1 MQSALNPPDFDP
13 ARVVEG
19 YLDVVPSHRPY
30 ASVLTE
36 LAKVAWDGSW
46 PGLFYRDLANL
57 LGSVPWLAIPWIDAE
72 TINALRNPPFPDD
85 GVAMAKSWDTQP
97 GKWRRRTPFRPF
109 EGLVL
114 LAGLEGCIAA
124 QAQLARAID
133 VIDHGLISDRRGT
146 AKKIRRKHP
155 LKSVLFEL
163 DSPQSRDALAKGLS
177 RVIPKV
183 WVLYPKFGK
192 FLVQAIWPLA
202 IGQASS
208 WAPSTN
214 SDDLFDL
221 DQDECSGDEIVAD
234 IPELDFQAQ
243 AMRPFTATDLVDEL
257 AVLLPSMTEEEKAAA
272 ATLTPIWRG
281 ERTWDFFDSV
291 YRISH
296 VATWL
301 RPFLQQRTDL
311 TALQSVGQSINGT
324 KRLYAFQRAREWRVA
339 KGIEAATKLS
349 PKALVAPSDRNRR
362 YGIFHLR
369 GLLVLGRLRG
379 LDEANVDADPQL
391 CELISDLE
399 RGARSP
405 LLDEMTADG
414 FPDQHPLEPILD
426 RIGRP
431 HSAGALSSTLHSLL
445 PEISITHPTVARL
458 LGEVYL
464 QLLTNDL
471 PETPGVLG
479 RRRSQRRRSGLK
491 VRRVHVPTREQVL
504 PGESREEAEL
514 GLVAYRRSGASKSLT
529 TIKEEIQ
536 WVNQKIWGSNPL
548 LIRNHIESVS
558 DVEMN
563 MIIKIIRR
571 RVSADLEVAR
581 HESARIGIV
590 AALTAL
596 TGRGPTTFAQADSR
610 LGSVKNGGSRPQLR
624 LREGIFEMPVLRPDN
639 AFKATAANS
648 SLLEKTVDIVRLP
661 LPPKICG
668 WINSLLA
675 SGNDPWRWE
684 PENLRNALK
693 EFFAEVEE
701 EVGSGIS
708 LARVRNFA
716 RARLR
721 EVTRDTSRTM
731 LLCGDTFGLST
742 APLYYANVPVQ
753 ELEETFRQAMWPVLG
768 DAPSPATA
776 AGSLNPGRVGSQL
789 LVTESAARELSRS
802 PSAPMH
808 ASGKSRMEDRR
819 RVQDHNALTNHVLC
833 MLVAIGGHRP
843 TAALLELTRFDFDTE
858 QPAAIFSDKQCDP
871 AHLFR
876 YTPVAD
882 LVAKQV
888 DLYLSHLRGSA
899 REAGN
904 ETLLSQRARQS
915 LLGDAP
921 IFFHLAPDGTP
932 AELDVTSWR
941 ATLPSNWAALPLNW
955 GRTWLASRGREA
967 GIESDHLAIVLGHFE
982 ATGYPYSRESPLE
995 PAQLSRAVSGPLG
1008 HLARSAG
1015 WVLRKGLSVD
1025 GTVDEDLQE
1034 VGPLRNWK
1042 RERQELAA
1050 HMRQFQI
1057 EVDQTRRS
1065 QMRSK
1070 RDEGER
1076 LVYAILREAVS
1087 AGIPTFGEIVK
1098 LSSDREEWVQS
1109 GQGVRI
1115 SLDDLEDI
1123 ERRVESA
1130 AGSDRILAMA
1140 AHNALHRYVKK
1151 AVERLHWKSPIP
1163 SPWLTPSTQEPSP
1176 FFPGMFRATTQIRI
1190 LRKHF
1195 GRILPRP
1202 SAGSGFTDFE
1212 WACGISA
1219 MALCLFSF
1227 EDDTLRVRDILSG
1240 RDSISSSSAIYD
1252 LLLVE
1257 TDDRA
1262 RSAGVRSVAAVALA
1276 RLRRD
1281 HPSEALPTPARL
1293 DEVLAAQMPA
1303 QIAGQNAEL
1312 LGRLCATVEIANR
1325 TELSGLARLA
1335 NSKHSGCANMT
1346 IARQRQ
1352 FLEEGWG
1359 SVHSLTVSSDRESGS
1374 SQVKARTC
1382 KPSEVKK
1389 DYRRLRD
1396 ALNVGTGP
1404 KKFKLTGNSLSQ
1416 ANIGAFRG
1424 PLQRELE
1431 ALLSEEKLSPL
1442 VACIA
1447 AYSLHMTVHGTP
1459 EKRDP
1464 AWTTVYRYITSFG
1477 SELVAQATDTDFLS
1491 LDTDEYLDIYQGGI
1505 DRKSTSLGK
1514 ELAARQLVC
1523 FHAYLH
1529 EHHAIESVDFS
1540 DLEGVIIAAEHQVDA
1555 DVIQPQEMVQGI
1567 AQMSE
1572 LALASEHE
1580 IQSEPSRVRLDR
1592 QSLVFAI
1599 LLRASGARHNELAAL
1614 RFKDILASPE
1624 STILF
1629 IRSSRYRRLKT
1640 SAGRRIIDGS
1650 SKLSRQ
1656 QRRVVSD
1663 WLDAERSR
1671 LGKTW
1676 KRTLPIFGE
1685 FGEPK
1690 MRVAPRVLRDMTLE
1704 SLASSAGSPSRVH
1717 RVRHL
1722 VAAEDHTS
1730 LWLSGQDWRALRRS
1744 RARVKRF
1751 VVGRHRSDIVLPR
1764 DIREQGIRFGHR
1776 RSSTTVLNYF
1786 HMAWMTK
1793 SRASS
1798 ALQEFETRHAA
1809 AVALGVSVAGADKIL
1824 QRKKSIPDGEQS
1836 NQPMAAWLS
1845 HVAGERT
1852 ATPGN
1857 TTAQSRKSPTDK
1869 FTPPSARLV
1878 SRMLRDIQR
1887 GLLFEQ
1893 AVLAYGFNRQQADI
1907 LTQAIHEIEK
1917 KTAFRFLPRPD
1928 RKGQPRTAR
1937 AFESARPVD
1946 LIIDLLDAG
1955 TAEEMAMVRDL
1966 ALNHLLWAHR
1976 GRRDKFVWPV
1986 RAVDG
1991 MTKLLRRA
1999 GVEES
2004 QLRRFQVAGEAGFE
2018 RLVVLRAADGS
2029 ATMNH
2034 AIAWSLVVAHAT
2046 LMLS

>member
-1 MQSALNPPDFDP
+1 MQSASNSVYFDP
-13 ARVVEG
+13 ALVAEA
-19 YLDVVPSHRPY
+19 YLELVPSHRPY
-30 ASVLTE
+30 ATVLIE

-46 PGLFYRDLANL
+46 PGLFYRDAARL
-57 LGSVPWLAIPWIDAE
+57 LNSVPWLTDGWIHAD
-72 TINALRNPPFPDD
+72 TIAALSNPPVSEEWLLKDAGWAAP
-85 GVAMAKSWDTQP
+85 P
-97 GKWRRRTPFRPF
+97 GLWRRRSNLAQL

-114 LAGLEGCIAA
+114 LVGLKGGGTT
-124 QAQLARAID
+124 QVQLARSID
-133 VIDHGLISDRRGT
+133 LIGHGLISDRRGT
-146 AKKIRRKHP
+146 AKRIRRRHP
-155 LKSVLFEL
+155 LKDILFEL
-163 DSPQSRDALAKGLS
+163 GRPQNLAGMAYALAL
-177 RVIPKV
+177 VIPKV
-183 WVLYPKFGK
+183 WALYPEFGQ
-192 FLVQAIWPLA
+192 FLYGAIWPLVT
-202 IGQASS
+202 GGTST
-208 WAPSTN
+208 WTPSTG
-214 SDDLFDL
+214 SDNLFGL
-221 DQDECSGDEIVAD
+221 DRDECCDGEVAATV
-234 IPELDFQAQ
+234 PKLDFQPRP
-243 AMRPFTATDLVDEL
+243 MREFTAADLVDEL
-257 AVLLPSMTEEEKAAA
+257 AVIVVELSSEERTAAA
-272 ATLTPIWRG
+272 SLTPVWRG
-281 ERTWDFFDSV
+281 EDTAGFYDSV
-291 YRISH
+291 YRISY

-301 RPFLQQRTDL
+301 RPFLRQRTDL
-311 TALQSVGQSINGT
+311 SILQSVSRSIRRKDRSKAFERVRRWRAT
-324 KRLYAFQRAREWRVA
+324 KR
-339 KGIEAATKLS
+339 IEQTTGTR
-349 PKALVAPSDRNRR
+349 PKALVAPSDQHRR
-362 YGIFHLR
+362 RGIFHLR
-369 GLLVLGRLRG
+369 GLLVLGRLCG
-379 LDEANVDADPQL
+379 VADTNVEADRQL

-405 LLDEMTADG
+405 LLDEMTAEG

-431 HSAGALSSTLHSLL
+431 HSAGALSSILHSLL
-445 PEISITHPTVARL
+445 PEISFTHPTVARL

-491 VRRVHVPTREQVL
+491 ARRVHVPTREQVL
-504 PGESREEAEL
+504 PGESREEAEP
-514 GLVAYRRSGASKSLT
+514 GLVAYRRSGASKPLT

-548 LIRNHIESVS
+548 LIRDHIESVS

-563 MIIKIIRR
+563 MIIEIIRR

-596 TGRGPTTFAQADSR
+596 TGRGPATFALADSR
-610 LGSVKNGGSRPQLR
+610 LGSLKNGGRRPRLR
-624 LREGIFEMPVLRPDN
+624 LREGIFEMPVLRPEN
-639 AFKATAANS
+639 AFKATASNS
-648 SLLEKTVDIVRLP
+648 NLLESTVDIVRLP
-661 LPPKICG
+661 LPPELCG
-668 WINSLLA
+668 WINSLLEN
-675 SGNDPWRWE
+675 SNDPWRWE
-684 PENLRNALK
+684 PKRLRHALK

-701 EVGSGIS
+701 EVGTGIS

-721 EVTRDTSRTM
+721 EVTRDTSKTM

-742 APLYYANVPVQ
+742 APLYYANVPAQ
-753 ELEETFRQAMWPVLG
+753 ELEDTFRQAMWPVLG
-768 DAPSPATA
+768 GAPSPATA

-789 LVTESAARELSRS
+789 LVTASAARELSRS

-843 TAALLELTRFDFDTE
+843 TAALLELKRFDFDTE

-876 YTPVAD
+876 YTPTAD
-882 LVAKQV
+882 LIAKQI
-888 DLYLSHLRGSA
+888 DQYFSHLRGLA
-899 REAGN
+899 REAGD

-921 IFFHLAPDGTP
+921 IFFHLAQDGTLV
-932 AELDVTSWR
+932 ELDMTSWR
-941 ATLPSNWAALPLNW
+941 ATLPNNWAALPLNW

-1015 WVLRKGLSVD
+1015 WILRKGLSVD
-1025 GTVDEDLQE
+1025 GTFDEDLVE
-1034 VGPLRNWK
+1034 AGPLRNWK

-1050 HMRQFQI
+1050 RMRQFQT
-1057 EVDQTRRS
+1057 EVDQARRS

-1070 RDEGER
+1070 REEGER
-1076 LVYAILREAVS
+1076 LVYAILREVVS
-1087 AGIPTFGEIVK
+1087 AGVPTFGEIVK
-1098 LSSDREEWVQS
+1098 LSSDPAEP
-1109 GQGVRI
+1109 GQIGRGI
-1115 SLDDLEDI
+1115 RMSPDDLEDI

-1130 AGSDRILAMA
+1130 AGSDRILAIA
-1140 AHNALHRYVKK
+1140 AHNALYRYLKK
-1151 AVERLHWKSPIP
+1151 AVERLSWESPIP
-1163 SPWLTPSTQEPSP
+1163 GPWLAPNTQEPSP
-1176 FFPGMFRATTQIRI
+1176 FFPGLFRATTQVRI

-1195 GRILPRP
+1195 GRIPPR
-1202 SAGSGFTDFE
+1202 AGVGSEFTDLE

-1219 MALCLFSF
+1219 MALCIFSF
-1227 EDDTLRVRDILSG
+1227 EDDAQRVRDILSG
-1240 RDSISSSSAIYD
+1240 RDSISSSSAIGD
-1252 LLLVE
+1252 LLLLK

-1262 RSAGVRSVAAVALA
+1262 RSAGVRSLAAVALA

-1303 QIAGQNAEL
+1303 QIAGHNTEL

-1346 IARQRQ
+1346 VARQRQ

-1359 SVHSLTVSSDRESGS
+1359 SVDSLTVSSDRAREKT
-1374 SQVKARTC
+1374 QVKARTC

-1396 ALNVGTGP
+1396 ALYVGTGP
-1404 KKFKLTGNSLSQ
+1404 KKFKLTGGVLSQ

-1424 PLQRELE
+1424 PLKRELE
-1431 ALLSEEKLSPL
+1431 ALLSEETLSPL

-1464 AWTTVYRYITSFG
+1464 AWGTVYRYITSFG
-1477 SELVAQATDTDFLS
+1477 SELVAQACDTDFLD
-1491 LDTDEYLDIYQGGI
+1491 LDTDEYLDIYQGVI
-1505 DRKSTSLGK
+1505 DRKSTNLSK
-1514 ELAARQLVC
+1514 ELAARELAC

-1529 EHHAIESVDFS
+1529 EHHDFESVDFS

-1555 DVIQPQEMVQGI
+1555 DVILPQEIVQGI

-1572 LALASEHE
+1572 LASASAQET
-1580 IQSEPSRVRLDR
+1580 QSNPSRVRLDR

-1624 STILF
+1624 STILL

-1650 SKLSRQ
+1650 RRLSRQ
-1656 QRRVVSD
+1656 QRQVVSD
-1663 WLDAERSR
+1663 WLDAEKSR

-1676 KRTLPIFGE
+1676 KRTLPIFGD
-1685 FGEPK
+1685 FSEPK
-1690 MRVAPRVLRDMTLE
+1690 MRVVPRVLRDMTLE
-1704 SLASSAGSPSRVH
+1704 SLASATGSRSRVH

-1722 VAAEDHTS
+1722 AAAEDLTS
-1730 LWLSGQDWRALRRS
+1730 LWLSGQDWRALRFS
-1744 RARVKRF
+1744 RARVRRF
-1751 VVGRHRSDIVLPR
+1751 AVGRRRSDIVLPR

-1824 QRKKSIPDGEQS
+1824 QRKKLIPGGEQS

-1857 TTAQSRKSPTDK
+1857 TAAQLPKSPTDK

-1893 AVLAYGFNRQQADI
+1893 AVLAYGFNRQQAGI

-1946 LIIDLLDAG
+1946 LIIDLLDTG
-1955 TAEEMAMVRDL
+1955 SAEERALVGDL
-1966 ALNHLLWAHR
+1966 ALNHLVWAHR
-1976 GRRDKFVWPV
+1976 SRRDILVWPV
-1986 RAVDG
+1986 RAVDR
-1991 MTKLLRRA
+1991 MTQLLRRA
-1999 GVEES
+1999 GVDDM
-2004 QLRRFQVAGEAGFE
+2004 QLRRFQIAGEAGFE
-2018 RLVVLRAADGS
+2018 KLVVLRAADGS

-2034 AIAWSLVVAHAT
+2034 TIAWALVVTHAT

>member
-1 MQSALNPPDFDP
+1 MADL
-13 ARVVEG
+13 
-19 YLDVVPSHRPY
+19 LD
-30 ASVLTE
+30 
-36 LAKVAWDGSW
+36 
-46 PGLFYRDLANL
+46 
-57 LGSVPWLAIPWIDAE
+57 SVPWLADGWIDFG
-72 TINALRNPPFPDD
+72 TINALGNRPLTDDLLVKHAGWAVPP
-85 GVAMAKSWDTQP
+85 GI
-97 GKWRRRTPFRPF
+97 WRRRSKLSQL

-114 LAGLEGCIAA
+114 LVGLRGGRAA
-124 QAQLARAID
+124 QVQLARAVDLID
-133 VIDHGLISDRRGT
+133 QGLISDRRGT
-146 AKKIRRKHP
+146 AKRIRRRHP
-155 LKSVLFEL
+155 LKNILFEL
-163 DSPQSRDALAKGLS
+163 GRPQDMAGMAEALS
-177 RVIPKV
+177 HVIPKV
-183 WVLYPKFGK
+183 WAMYPEFGQYLYE
-192 FLVQAIWPLA
+192 AIWPLA
-202 IGQASS
+202 TGGTST
-208 WAPSTN
+208 WAPSMG
-214 SDDLFDL
+214 SDNLFGL
-221 DQDECSGDEIVAD
+221 DRDECRDSEIAAAV
-234 IPELDFQAQ
+234 PELDFQP
-243 AMRPFTATDLVDEL
+243 RPLRAFTEADLVDEL
-257 AVLLPSMTEEEKAAA
+257 AVILVELSGEERMAAA
-272 ATLTPIWRG
+272 SLTPVWRG
-281 ERTWDFFDSV
+281 EETAGFYDSV
-291 YRISH
+291 YRISY

-301 RPFLQQRTDL
+301 QPFLRQRTDL
-311 TALQSVGQSINGT
+311 SILQSVSQSIRGKDRSKAFTRVRRWRAT
-324 KRLYAFQRAREWRVA
+324 KR
-339 KGIEAATKLS
+339 IEQTTGFR
-349 PKALVAPSDRNRR
+349 PKALIAPSDQDRR
-362 YGIFHLR
+362 RGIFHLR

-379 LDEANVDADPQL
+379 VAKTNVGADRQL

-399 RGARSP
+399 CGSRSP
-405 LLDEMTADG
+405 QPVELIADG

-426 RIGRP
+426 RIGKPR
-431 HSAGALSSTLHSLL
+431 SADALSSILHSLL
-445 PEISITHPTVARL
+445 PEISLTHPVAGRL

-464 QLLTNDL
+464 KLLVNEL
-471 PETPGVLG
+471 PTTPDASG
-479 RRRSQRRRSGLK
+479 RRRSQRQRSGLK
-491 VRRVHVPTREQVL
+491 ARRVHVPTREQVL
-504 PGESREEAEL
+504 PGESHEEAEP
-514 GLVAYRRSGASKSLT
+514 GLVAYRRSGASKPLT

-548 LIRNHIESVS
+548 LIRDHIESVS
-558 DVEMN
+558 DVEMS
-563 MIIKIIRR
+563 MIIKIIQR
-571 RVSADLEVAR
+571 RVCADLEVAQ

-610 LGSVKNGGSRPQLR
+610 LGTVKNGGPRPQLR

-661 LPPKICG
+661 LPPRICG

-684 PENLRNALK
+684 PESLRDALQ
-693 EFFAEVEE
+693 EYFAEVEE
-701 EVGSGIS
+701 EVGSGTS
-708 LARVRNFA
+708 LARVRNYA

-721 EVTRDTSRTM
+721 EVTQDTSKTM
-731 LLCGDTFGLST
+731 LLCADTFGLST

-753 ELEETFRQAMWPVLG
+753 ELEDNFRKAMWPLLG

-776 AGSLNPGRVGSQL
+776 AGSLNSGRVGSQL
-789 LVTESAARELSRS
+789 LVTETAARDLARS

-808 ASGKSRMEDRR
+808 ASGKSRIEDRR

-833 MLVAIGGHRP
+833 MLMAIGGHRP
-843 TAALLELTRFDFDTE
+843 TIALLELTRFDFDTE

-876 YTPVAD
+876 YTPTAD
-882 LVAKQV
+882 LIAKQI

-904 ETLLSQRARQS
+904 ETLLAQRARQS

-921 IFFHLAPDGTP
+921 IFFHLAPDGAP
-932 AELDVTSWR
+932 AELDMASWR

-967 GIESDHLAIVLGHFE
+967 GIESDHLAIVLGHLE

-1025 GTVDEDLQE
+1025 GTVDEDLVE
-1034 VGPLRNWK
+1034 AGPLRNWK

-1050 HMRQFQI
+1050 QMRQFKI
-1057 EVDQTRRS
+1057 EVEQARRS

-1070 RDEGER
+1070 REEGER
-1076 LVYAILREAVS
+1076 VVYAILREAVS
-1087 AGIPTFGEIVK
+1087 VRIPTFGELVK
-1098 LSSDREEWVQS
+1098 LSPGCAEWVQS
-1109 GQGVRI
+1109 DHGVRI
-1115 SLDDLEDI
+1115 SPDDMEDI
-1123 ERRVESA
+1123 ESRVESA

-1140 AHNALHRYVKK
+1140 AHNALYRYVKR
-1151 AVERLHWKSPIP
+1151 AVERLHWESPIP

-1176 FFPGMFRATTQIRI
+1176 FFPGLFRATTQIRI

-1240 RDSISSSSAIYD
+1240 RDSISCSSAIDD
-1252 LLLVE
+1252 LLLLK

-1262 RSAGVRSVAAVALA
+1262 RSAGVRSLAAVALG

-1303 QIAGQNAEL
+1303 QIAGHSAEL

-1325 TELSGLARLA
+1325 VELSGLARLA
-1335 NSKHSGCANMT
+1335 NSRLSGCVNKT

-1359 SVHSLTVSSDRESGS
+1359 AVESLTLSSDRESGS

-1404 KKFKLTGNSLSQ
+1404 KKFKLTGDSLSQ

-1447 AYSLHMTVHGTP
+1447 AYSLHMTAHGTP

-1477 SELVAQATDTDFLS
+1477 SELVAQACDTDFMS
-1491 LDTDEYLDIYQGGI
+1491 LDTDEYLDIYQGVI
-1505 DRKSTSLGK
+1505 DRKSTNLSK
-1514 ELAARQLVC
+1514 ELTARQLAC

-1572 LALASEHE
+1572 LALASEQE

-1599 LLRASGARHNELAAL
+1599 LLRTSGARHNELAAL

-1624 STILF
+1624 STILL

-1650 SKLSRQ
+1650 RRLSRQ
-1656 QRRVVSD
+1656 QRQVVSD
-1663 WLDAERSR
+1663 WLDAEKAR

-1676 KRTLPIFGE
+1676 KRTLPIFGDV
-1685 FGEPK
+1685 GEPK

-1704 SLASSAGSPSRVH
+1704 SLASATGSRSRVH

-1722 VAAEDHTS
+1722 VAAEDLTS

-1744 RARVKRF
+1744 RARVRRF
-1751 VVGRHRSDIVLPR
+1751 VVGRRRSEIVLPR

-1809 AVALGVSVAGADKIL
+1809 AVALGASVAGADKIL
-1824 QRKKSIPDGEQS
+1824 QRRKSIRGGIRSD
-1836 NQPMAAWLS
+1836 QPISAWLS

-1857 TTAQSRKSPTDK
+1857 SAVQLPESPADRI
-1869 FTPPSARLV
+1869 TPPSARLV

-1887 GLLFEQ
+1887 GLPFEQ
-1893 AVLAYGFNRQQADI
+1893 AVLVYGFNRHQADI
-1907 LTQAIHEIEK
+1907 LTQAVNEIEK
-1917 KTAFRFLPRPD
+1917 RTAFRFLPRPD
-1928 RKGQPRTAR
+1928 RKGKPRTAR
-1937 AFESARPVD
+1937 AFESARPAD

-1955 TAEEMAMVRDL
+1955 SAEERALVRDL
-1966 ALNHLLWAHR
+1966 ALNHLVWAHR
-1976 GRRDKFVWPV
+1976 SRRDIFVWPV
-1986 RAVDG
+1986 RAVNR
-1991 MTKLLRRA
+1991 MTQLLRRA
-1999 GVEES
+1999 GVDDL
-2004 QLRRFQVAGEAGFE
+2004 QLRRFQIAGEAGFE
-2018 RLVVLRAADGS
+2018 KLVVLRAADGS

-2034 AIAWSLVVAHAT
+2034 TIAWALVVTHAT